1 MFLPEQKPKS
11 ECKKSNV
18 LIACGVTVG
27 AIFVLGL
34 IASINSTKKDDASI
48 QSSATESLVSTA
60 EELKE
65 SFQYAEDEL
74 INKFIKE
81 YNDIAQYQMQD
92 ISKGNIRTKY
102 HGNAN
107 DCWIEII
114 NATGAAAEAFT
125 ISINAGNSDGADEKA
140 FAVFSDMA
148 KVFDQELTDEQI
160 SSAITSMENGEK
172 YNLSDEFTVGYSPSV
187 EVSWGK
193 TDYKIEIT
201 AKNYK

>member
-34 IASINSTKKDDASI
+34 IASINSTIKDDASI